1 MRGYAEPK
9 GPRDKLG
16 VSGGRVQVMRRSI
29 SGLFL
34 ALSLSM
40 GASAFAANERRHKPG
55 EYQEITDEDRTAA
68 RERARSRV
76 SSWRETE
83 LPPEYHFPWMQIGF
97 VVLAFAI
104 AAPFAWGAYNRHA
117 AESRAAAEAS
127 NTAPRK
133 RTKAI
138 AEE

>member
-1 MRGYAEPK
+1 
-9 GPRDKLG
+9 
-16 VSGGRVQVMRRSI
+16 MRRSI

-34 ALSLSM
+34 ALSLLM

-55 EYQEITDEDRTAA
+55 EYQEITDEDRNAA

-76 SSWRETE
+76 STWRETN
-83 LPPEYHFPWMQIGF
+83 LPPEYEFPWMQIGF
-97 VVLAFAI
+97 VALAFAI
-104 AAPFAWGAYNRHA
+104 AIPFAWSAYNRHA
-117 AESRAAAEAS
+117 AEVRAIAEAS

-133 RTKAI
+133 RAKAAP